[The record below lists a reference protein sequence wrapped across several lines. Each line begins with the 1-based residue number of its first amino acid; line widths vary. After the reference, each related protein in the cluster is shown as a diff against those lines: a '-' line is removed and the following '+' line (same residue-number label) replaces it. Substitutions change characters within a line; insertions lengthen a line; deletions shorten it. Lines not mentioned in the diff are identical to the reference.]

1 MAGKTELGK
10 AFLEEVFGKLPD
22 SLRSQA
28 STILSSPEAAAALE
42 TVGSRVSPLDEE
54 RTQLHE
60 LRTSLE
66 TKETR
71 LTDWHRRLDGWR
83 AEKETDYTTRE
94 QKLQEREAARAA
106 GTDTQPPT
114 ATVPAAGGPVTKEE
128 IAKIVGDII
137 APREGAYVQYVSDAV
152 QFADFHRQNFKETLN
167 VNELVQHPKIGEL
180 GVRGVYELV
189 HKEKLEKMRTDAVT
203 AREEE
208 IRADERRKIASTAPV
223 DMPYPMGGEGSP
235 LDVLTMDPAT
245 RPKGDPAAAARM
257 YDQLVS
263 GRA

>member
-1 MAGKTELGK
+1 M
-10 AFLEEVFGKLPD
+10 
-22 SLRSQA
+22 
-28 STILSSPEAAAALE
+28 
-42 TVGSRVSPLDEE
+42 
-54 RTQLHE
+54 
-60 LRTSLE
+60 
-66 TKETR
+66 TKE
-71 LTDWHRRLDGWR
+71 D
-83 AEKETDYTTRE
+83 
-94 QKLQEREAARAA
+94 
-106 GTDTQPPT
+106 
-114 ATVPAAGGPVTKEE
+114 V
-128 IAKIVGDII
+128 AKIVAETL

-167 VNELVQHPKIGEL
+167 VNDLVRHPQIGEL

-189 HKEKLEKMRTDAVT
+189 HKDKLEKMRADAVT

-208 IRADERRKIASTAPV
+208 IRADERRKIASTGPV

-235 LDVLTMDPAT
+235 LDALSLDPAA